1 MKLYFFPG
9 ACSLACHIALR
20 ETDATFEMEKVDGKT
35 KKTAAGADYLA
46 VNPKAYVPTLE
57 LDNGQ
62 RITEAQVILQYIAD
76 QNPSAKLAPAAGT
89 PDRYR
94 MLEWLNFIAT
104 EIHKNHGPLFKFAEK
119 LPDASKQ
126 VFKDEIALR
135 FDWLAKQLERKQ
147 YLQGDAM
154 TVADIY
160 LFTVLNWPRYVG
172 IDIAKWPALAAYH
185 KRIGSRPAV
194 QAALLAEGLIK
205 KAA

>member
-1 MKLYFFPG
+1 MKLYYFPG
-9 ACSLACHIALR
+9 ACSLSCHIAMR
-20 ETDATFEMEKVDGKT
+20 EAGIEPNIEKVDGKT
-35 KKTAAGADYLA
+35 KKTENGADYWA
-46 VNPKAYVPTLE
+46 INPKGYVPTLV

-62 RITEAQVILQYIAD
+62 KLTEAQVILQYIAD
-76 QNPSAKLAPAAGT
+76 QKPAAKLAPAAGT
-89 PDRYR
+89 PDHYR

-104 EIHKNHGPLFKFAEK
+104 EIHKNHGPLFKFGEK

-135 FDWLAKQLERKQ
+135 FDWLAKQLEGKQ
-147 YLQGDAM
+147 YLLGDQF
-154 TVADIY
+154 TIADIY

-172 IDIAKWPALAAYH
+172 IDIAKWPALKAYH
-185 KRIGSRPAV
+185 QRVGARPAV

>member
-20 ETDATFEMEKVDGKT
+20 ESGATFDMEKVDGKT
-35 KKTAAGADYLA
+35 KKTASGADYLA
-46 VNPKAYVPTLE
+46 VNPKGYVPTLA
-57 LDNGQ
+57 LDDGQ
-62 RITEAQVILQYIAD
+62 KLTEAAAILQYVAD
-76 QNPSAKLAPAAGT
+76 QNPAAKLAPAAGSME
-89 PDRYR
+89 RYR
-94 MLEWLNFIAT
+94 MIEWLNFIAT
-104 EIHKNHGPLFKFAEK
+104 EIHRNHTPLFKFAEK

-126 VFKDEIALR
+126 VFKDDLAGR
-135 FDWLAKQLERKQ
+135 FEWLAKQLEGKQ
-147 YLQGDAM
+147 YLLGD
-154 TVADIY
+154 TFSIADIY

-172 IDIAKWPALAAYH
+172 MDIGKWPALKEYH

>member
-9 ACSLACHIALR
+9 ACSLACHIALQ
-20 ETDATFEMEKVDGKT
+20 ETGAKFEIEKVDGKT
-35 KKTAAGADYLA
+35 KKTESGGDYLA

-62 RITEAQVILQYIAD
+62 KLTEAQVILQYLAD
-76 QNPSAKLAPAAGT
+76 QKPAAKLMPAAGT
-89 PDRYR
+89 MERYR
-94 MLEWLNFIAT
+94 VLEWLNFIAA
-104 EIHKNHGPLFKFAEK
+104 EIHKGHTPLFRHAEK

-126 VFKDEIALR
+126 PFKDDLELR
-135 FDWLAKQLERKQ
+135 FAWLAKQLEGKQ
-147 YLQGDAM
+147 YLMGDAF

-172 IDIAKWPALAAYH
+172 LDIGKWPVLKAYH
-185 KRIGSRPAV
+185 ARIASRPAV
-194 QAALLAEGLIK
+194 QAAMKAEGLIK